1 MDHLLYGVAYYDE
14 YMPYE
19 RLHQDVAM
27 MKKAAINLVRIAES
41 TWSTLEP
48 RDNVF
53 DFTHIDRVLD
63 AMEEAGISVIVG
75 TPTYAIPA
83 WMEKKHPQILAET
96 KTGRGLYGARQ
107 IMDITDPDYRFY
119 CERVIRKLME
129 HVAGRTC
136 VIGYQIDNETKHF
149 GTACKRVQE
158 AFVAYLKE
166 KFDGDIERMNAAF
179 GLNYWSNA
187 IHDWEDF
194 PDVRGTINGSLGGEF
209 EKFQRGLVTEFLAW
223 QAAIVREYKREDQFI
238 THNFDFGWRGCSH
251 GVQPDTDHFAVSK
264 CLDIAGCDIYHPSQD
279 QLTGVQISFGGD
291 LTRSL
296 KKDNYF
302 VLETEAQGF
311 PEWEPYSGQ
320 LRLQAFSHLASGAD
334 CVEYWHWHSL
344 HNGCE
349 TYWRGLL
356 SHDFGENETYREA
369 VTIGADFAR
378 LSEHLLHLKK
388 ENKIAVMVSNEAL
401 TGLKWFPVAPG
412 LEYNDVVRWLYDALY
427 ELNLECDFISAEEEN
442 LQKYRMVIV
451 PALYCASEKTLQ
463 NLRRFTEEGG
473 CLIATFKT
481 AFCDEN
487 MKVYSDS
494 QPHLL
499 TDCFG
504 VSYQHFTYPVETFL
518 EGQECPSESRIR
530 AEGFMECLTPMDNAK
545 TLLQYVHGNWGR
557 YSAVTE
563 HAFGKGKACY
573 LGCMFEKELLKK
585 ILLTTA
591 KEQGILPNPGSE
603 GFPVIVK
610 KGRNQAGRLVY
621 YFLNY
626 SGKEQTASCPE
637 GGFLELLTQKNLRGG
652 ENIALPKWGLA
663 ILEEQKD

>member
-1 MDHLLYGVAYYDE
+1 MKKLLYGAAYYDE
-14 YMPYE
+14 YMPCE
-19 RLHQDVAM
+19 RLDQDIAM
-27 MKKAAINLVRIAES
+27 MKKANINLVRIAES

-48 RDNVF
+48 RDGEF
-53 DFTHIDRVLD
+53 DFYHIDRVLD

-83 WMEKKHPQILAET
+83 WMEKKHPEILAET
-96 KTGRGLYGARQ
+96 KAGRGLYGPRQ

-129 HVAGRTC
+129 HVAGRRC

-149 GTACKRVQE
+149 GTACKRVQA
-158 AFVAYLKE
+158 AFVKYLKE

-187 IHDWEDF
+187 VHDWEDF

-209 EKFQRGLVTEFLAW
+209 EKFQRSLVTEFLFW
-223 QAAIVREYKREDQFI
+223 QAALVREYKRDDQFI
-238 THNFDFGWRGCSH
+238 THNFDFGWKGCSH
-251 GVQPDTDHFAVSK
+251 GVQPDVDHFAAAG
-264 CLDIAGCDIYHPSQD
+264 CLDIAGCDIYHPTQD
-279 QLTGVQISFGGD
+279 ELSGVQIAFGGD

-311 PEWEPYSGQ
+311 PEWEPYEGQ
-320 LRLQAFSHLASGAD
+320 LRLQAFSHLACGAD

-356 SHDFGENETYREA
+356 SHDFAENETYREA
-369 VTIGADFAR
+369 MGIGADFAR
-378 LSEHLLHLKK
+378 LSDRLLHLKK

-412 LEYNDVVRWLYDALY
+412 IEYNDVVRWVYDALY
-427 ELNLECDFISAEEEN
+427 ECNLECDFVSAEEEN
-442 LQKYRMVIV
+442 LETYQMLIV
-451 PALYCASEKTLQ
+451 PALYCATEKTLQ
-463 NLRRFTEEGG
+463 NIRSFTENGG
-473 CLIATFKT
+473 CLISTFKT

-487 MKVYSDS
+487 MKVYHDS

-504 VSYQHFTYPVETFL
+504 ITCQHFTYPEKVGL
-518 EGQECPSESRIR
+518 SGGGCLQGECGS
-530 AEGFMECLTPMDNAK
+530 AEGFMECLVPESGETER
-545 TLLQYVHGNWGR
+545 LLGYVHDNWGR
-557 YSAVTE
+557 YSAATA
-563 HAFGKGKACY
+563 HSFGRGKACY
-573 LGCMFEKELLKK
+573 LGCMFEKPLLKK
-585 ILLTTA
+585 LLTALA
-591 KEQGILPNPGSE
+591 KEQGTEPNSGSA
-603 GFPVIVK
+603 GFPVIVRT
-610 KGRNQAGRLVY
+610 GRNQSGRQIIY
-621 YFLNY
+621 MLNY
-626 SGKEQTASCPE
+626 SGKKQQAVCPKGSFTELFTGKRVQE
-637 GGFLELLTQKNLRGG
+637 GELLELS
-652 ENIALPKWGLA
+652 KWGLC
-663 ILEEQKD
+663 ILEEIS